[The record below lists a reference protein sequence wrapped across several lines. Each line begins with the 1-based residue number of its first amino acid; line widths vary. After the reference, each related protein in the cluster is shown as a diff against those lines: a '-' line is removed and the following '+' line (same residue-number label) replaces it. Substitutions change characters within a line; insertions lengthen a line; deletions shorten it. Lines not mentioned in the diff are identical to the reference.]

1 MADLTAR
8 ILTPALLE
16 RDDLAA
22 APLFQHLG
30 RNCCACNNR
39 CTKLHAVAA
48 DDQNLAEL
56 DDFTGFALDLVDL
69 EHVLGGNPVL
79 LATGFKDREHLFFL
93 VFGFRYSDFWARI
106 GFFQSI
112 LLIVSGVMPDLS
124 QTKRTLTGALMTVP

>member
-48 DDQNLAEL
+48 DDEHLAEL

-69 EHVLGGNPVL
+69 EHILGGNPVL
-79 LATGFKDREHLFFL
+79 LATGFEDREHLFSSCSDS
-93 VFGFRYSDFWARI
+93 RCSDFAVRT

-112 LLIVSGVMPDLS
+112 LLIVSGEMPSLG
-124 QTKRTLTGALMTVP
+124 QKQMRANRAFL